1 MHIRHMFVPMVA
13 FALAAA
19 CGEGPPPEVPADPM
33 PDELSPA
40 DPPPSLDA
48 ATIEYAPE
56 LEIDF
61 ATMERTADGLY
72 IRDDEVGDGDEV
84 GPESTAVVHY
94 TGYHPDGSVFDTS
107 RDGDQPFSVN
117 VGAGGVI
124 RGWLQGLPGMRVG
137 GHRTLVIPP
146 HLAYGPAGRPPVIP
160 PNAVLVFRIELV
172 EVR

>member
-1 MHIRHMFVPMVA
+1 MHIRHMFVPLVV

-72 IRDDEVGDGDEV
+72 IRDDEVGDGPEL
-84 GPESTAVVHY
+84 GRESTAVVHY
-94 TGYHPDGSVFDTS
+94 TGYHPDGSVFDSSHDRGT
-107 RDGDQPFSVN
+107 PYE
-117 VGAGGVI
+117 VGSVI
-124 RGWLQGLPGMRVG
+124 RGWREGLPGMRVG

-146 HLAYGPAGRPPVIP
+146 HLGYGPAGNPPVIP

-172 EVR
+172 EIR